1 MSHNP
6 DLLQLEGLAKVFPN
20 GTVALRGVDL
30 TIRAGS
36 VHGLLGANGA
46 GKSTL
51 IKILSG
57 ALPATAGT
65 ISWCGERVSWRRP
78 VEPQAAGVATLH
90 QHIPLVGTLSVLE
103 NVFLGEASGWRRTR
117 ELEARLR
124 RLVQSIGYDIDPQA
138 RVGDLSIG
146 QRQMVAILQ
155 ALAMQA
161 RLIIMDEPTAS
172 LAAAERAIVYRT
184 IEHLAHVERTAVLF
198 VSHFLDEIMALTD
211 EVTVLRDG
219 IAVLHA
225 DTKDLDE
232 GKIAAAIVGRAVTAL
247 TREPARMS
255 FSDPPVLEIDQLA
268 CAGKLAP
275 CSFTLRAG
283 EVLGIAGFLGSGRSE
298 LLHAIFG
305 ADREARGEVRMLGRK
320 VGRSPAA
327 AVRAGLGLVPEDR
340 MRQGLIPGF
349 ALWQNA
355 SLPFLD
361 KLAWRDFLMVHRRE
375 VARAEEAITRLR
387 IKAASVDVPVAELS
401 GGNAQKV
408 SIAKWLTEATR
419 VLLLDEPTVGVDI
432 GAKAEILQNIRA
444 LAAAG
449 AGVIIVS
456 SEFEELL
463 AVSDRVLVLRDGAI
477 VAERQAIETTEHEL
491 ILLAGGTAAPRS
503 PAGCRRRGRSNHQ
516 GRLE

>member
-1 MSHNP
+1 MSHNR

-30 TIRAGS
+30 TIRAGL

-65 ISWCGERVSWRRP
+65 ISWCGERVNWRRP
-78 VEPQAAGVATLH
+78 AEPQAAGVATLH

-103 NVFLGEASGWRRTR
+103 NVFLSEASGWRRTR
-117 ELEARLR
+117 ELQARLR
-124 RLVQSIGYDIDPQA
+124 RLLQSIGYDVDPQA

-161 RLIIMDEPTAS
+161 RLIILDEPTAS
-172 LAAAERAIVYRT
+172 LAASERAVVYRT
-184 IEHLAHVERTAVLF
+184 IEHLARVESTAVLF

-225 DTKDLDE
+225 DTKNLDE
-232 GKIAAAIVGRAVTAL
+232 GRIAEAIVGRAVTAP

-255 FSDPPVLEIDQLA
+255 FSDLPVLEIDQLA

-355 SLPFLD
+355 SLPFLE
-361 KLAWRDFLMVHRRE
+361 KVAWRDFLMDHRLE
-375 VARAEEAITRLR
+375 VARAEEAIARLR
-387 IKAASVDVPVAELS
+387 IKAASIDVP
-401 GGNAQKV
+401 
-408 SIAKWLTEATR
+408 W
-419 VLLLDEPTVGVDI
+419 
-432 GAKAEILQNIRA
+432 EIWRFFRA
-444 LAAAG
+444 HGRRAAA
-449 AGVIIVS
+449 
-456 SEFEELL
+456 
-463 AVSDRVLVLRDGAI
+463 
-477 VAERQAIETTEHEL
+477 
-491 ILLAGGTAAPRS
+491 
-503 PAGCRRRGRSNHQ
+503 
-516 GRLE
+516 